1 MKKISWTSVLLALSV
16 FAGSVYADISLESK
30 EEVQGAWKL
39 QHTKNSVSAK
49 ETIPREDTWIFK
61 DGKLTILNIPREGSH
76 YDQAPVNYEIE
87 NGKLKIPYI
96 GRSGF
101 DTFSLIEKDDK
112 TMTLKGKFGE
122 YYYFNKK

>member
-1 MKKISWTSVLLALSV
+1 MKKISWTSLLLALSV

-101 DTFSLIEKDDK
+101 DTFSLVEKDDK